1 MASRIHGPARALAR
15 QAWGWAG
22 ALLLTAPVLA
32 ACNLDVTTPS
42 RLQASALD
50 NPASA
55 QALVDGAKADFQCA
69 YGDYV
74 VVSGLISGELADATQ
89 TASRWSYDRRV
100 IDPGESQYS
109 QSSCA
114 ALGVYTPLETARFT
128 NASTLTKLQGWTD
141 AQVPDRQKLMAQTA
155 AYAGYT
161 LLLLGEGFCQAP
173 AETLAPALD
182 QAGLFAKAEGYF
194 TTAIA
199 SAIEAKTAA
208 GSNAGAAATAD
219 SLLNLAYV
227 GRARARLDQGKNADA
242 AADAALVPAGFVYTL
257 DTFANAGRL
266 VNRVFSENVQ
276 SASVT
281 IGAAYRDPGTFPVA
295 GTTRADS
302 RGNPLWIQTKYTG
315 LDDPYVVASG
325 AEAQLILAEANGSLT
340 GQALVDARQKQL
352 FLEGTRLYDIQ
363 RFMKVDPALVPL
375 VPPSGA
381 AYPKGGKYGDLEG
394 KMCMPL
400 PDIESQNNP
409 NIGG

>member
-32 ACNLDVTTPS
+32 ACNLDGTTPS

-100 IDPGESQYS
+100 IDAGESQYS

-114 ALGVYTPLETARFT
+114 ALGVYTPLQTARYT

-173 AETLAPALD
+173 AETLGPALD
-182 QAGLFAKAEGYF
+182 QAGLFAKAEEHF

-199 SAIEAKTAA
+199 AAQAA
-208 GSNAGAAATAD
+208 GAGATD
-219 SLLNLAYV
+219 LLNLAYV

-295 GTTRADS
+295 ATTRTDS

-340 GQALVDARQKQL
+340 GQALVDARQQRL

-394 KMCMPL
+394 RMCMPL
-400 PDIESQNNP
+400 PDIEKQNNP
-409 NIGG
+409 NIGV

>member
-100 IDPGESQYS
+100 IDAGESQYS

-114 ALGVYTPLETARFT
+114 ALGVYTPLQTARFT

-141 AQVPDRQKLMAQTA
+141 AQEPDRQKLMAQTA

-173 AETLAPALD
+173 AETLGPALD

-199 SAIEAKTAA
+199 AAQAA
-208 GSNAGAAATAD
+208 GSGATD
-219 SLLNLAYV
+219 LLDLAYV

-242 AADAALVPAGFVYTL
+242 AADAALVPADFVYTL

-295 GTTRADS
+295 ATTRTDS

-340 GQALVDARQKQL
+340 GQALVDARQQRL

-381 AYPKGGKYGDLEG
+381 AYPKGGKYGDLESR
-394 KMCMPL
+394 MCMPL
-400 PDIESQNNP
+400 PDIEKQNNP
-409 NIGG
+409 NIGV

>member
-100 IDPGESQYS
+100 IDAGESQYS

-114 ALGVYTPLETARFT
+114 ALGVYTPLQTARYT

-173 AETLAPALD
+173 AETLGPALD
-182 QAGLFAKAEGYF
+182 QAGLFAKAEEHF

-199 SAIEAKTAA
+199 AAQAA
-208 GSNAGAAATAD
+208 GAGATD
-219 SLLNLAYV
+219 LLNLAYV

-295 GTTRADS
+295 ATTRTDS

-340 GQALVDARQKQL
+340 GQALVDARQQRL

-363 RFMKVDPALVPL
+363 RFMKVDPSLVPL

-394 KMCMPL
+394 RMCMPL
-400 PDIESQNNP
+400 PDIEKQNNP
-409 NIGG
+409 NIGV

>member
-1 MASRIHGPARALAR
+1 MASRIHGPARGLAR

-100 IDPGESQYS
+100 IDAGESQYS
-109 QSSCA
+109 QSNCA
-114 ALGVYTPLETARFT
+114 ALGVYTPLQTARYT

-141 AQVPDRQKLMAQTA
+141 AQVADRQKLMAQTA

-173 AETLAPALD
+173 AATLGPALD
-182 QAGLFAKAEGYF
+182 QAGLFAKAEEYF

-199 SAIEAKTAA
+199 AAQAA
-208 GSNAGAAATAD
+208 GSGATD
-219 SLLNLAYV
+219 LLDLAYV

-242 AADAALVPAGFVYTL
+242 AADAALVPANFVYTL
-257 DTFANAGRL
+257 DTFANSGRL

-295 GTTRADS
+295 ATTRTDS

-340 GQALVDARQKQL
+340 GQALVDARQQRL

-400 PDIESQNNP
+400 PDIEKQNNP

>member
-100 IDPGESQYS
+100 IDAGESQYS

-114 ALGVYTPLETARFT
+114 ALGVYTPLQTARYT

-173 AETLAPALD
+173 AETLGPALD
-182 QAGLFAKAEGYF
+182 QAGLFAKAEEHF

-199 SAIEAKTAA
+199 AAQAA
-208 GSNAGAAATAD
+208 GAGATD
-219 SLLNLAYV
+219 LLNLAYV

-295 GTTRADS
+295 ATTRTDS

-340 GQALVDARQKQL
+340 GQALVDARQQRL

-375 VPPSGA
+375 GPPSGA

-394 KMCMPL
+394 RMCMPL
-400 PDIESQNNP
+400 PDIEKQNNP
-409 NIGG
+409 NIGV

>member
-100 IDPGESQYS
+100 IDAGESQYS

-114 ALGVYTPLETARFT
+114 ALGVYTPLQTARYT

-155 AYAGYT
+155 AYAGST

-173 AETLAPALD
+173 AETLGPALD
-182 QAGLFAKAEGYF
+182 QAGLFAKAEEHF

-199 SAIEAKTAA
+199 AAQAA
-208 GSNAGAAATAD
+208 GAGATD
-219 SLLNLAYV
+219 LLNLAYV

-295 GTTRADS
+295 ATTRTDS

-340 GQALVDARQKQL
+340 GQALVDARQQRL

-394 KMCMPL
+394 RMCMPL
-400 PDIESQNNP
+400 PDIEKQNNP
-409 NIGG
+409 NIGV